1 MITLPAIIIHASRAN
16 KFSRDG
22 DDKNYYRLP
31 PPPLI
36 AVFSRVQQVCACVC
50 GLLQKKKK
58 EVIACSITVDV
69 RQTLLVLRIPGFV
82 SQIID
87 RDGKVLP

>member
-22 DDKNYYRLP
+22 DDKNYYRP
-31 PPPLI
+31 PPPPPHRRLF
-36 AVFSRVQQVCACVC
+36 ACSTSVCMRLRLVT
-50 GLLQKKKK
+50 KKKK